1 MLATVT
7 EDRIV
12 FRRTVVP
19 AITAVLGMVIGGAS
33 VEYLHRHHDHL
44 TREAFAQRARCK
56 ELADKYIH
64 DYTDNDT
71 GLRLEKADF
80 SEAHNTCFAAI
91 HSYTSLGATTEEG
104 WELVDLL
111 SGEVTDVGSCNLQ
124 VDCGY
129 GRDMRYI
136 DRLNTLFKSEIDGT
150 KPPRDFRSE

>member
-56 ELADKYIH
+56 ELADKYIPV
-64 DYTDNDT
+64 
-71 GLRLEKADF
+71 
-80 SEAHNTCFAAI
+80 
-91 HSYTSLGATTEEG
+91 SYTHLD
-104 WELVDLL
+104 VYKRQDHKLL
-111 SGEVTDVGSCNLQ
+111 RRNKV
-124 VDCGY
+124 
-129 GRDMRYI
+129 
-136 DRLNTLFKSEIDGT
+136 
-150 KPPRDFRSE
+150 